1 MYIKLNTATNIGLQ
15 AYEVDVET
23 HISRGLPG
31 FKIVGLPDKAIGEAK
46 QRVTAAI
53 KNCGYTFPNKK
64 IIVNLAPSNVPK
76 FGSGFDLPIAISIIL
91 LSSKTHVANINRYI
105 FYGELGLNGDIK
117 DPGAIPILLNGAKDS
132 RATYLLTAK
141 LKEPPQSA
149 ISFVPLE
156 NLNECIKLIQQAPPH
171 IPYKGKIVKFRP
183 RFAPRKQLNQIKGC
197 KGAIRALSISAA
209 GRHHLVL
216 KGPPGSGKTLL
227 ARALQELVPLQR
239 RDIFFEIQKIYSI
252 AQSAPPQHAP
262 FRNPHTNIS
271 LTGMIGGGTKANP
284 GEVSLAHKGILFLD
298 EFPLFSRDIINALRQ
313 PLEDKFV
320 TISRK
325 NYRCTLPCDFQLVAA
340 MNKCPCGLLGHESK
354 QCKCTPTQLNK
365 YTQKISNA
373 IWDRID
379 IQLDIRSQNF
389 ETLINGESDI
399 NITSL
404 RKDILRVRRIIY
416 EKHKMKIEKQKRSP
430 NKSVPSVRILPVNM
444 SNDAKNLLKEYQKKK
459 NLSNRRLLK
468 VISIAETIALF
479 DQEKDI
485 DVEQIAEAL
494 SYQPRMDI

>member
-23 HISRGLPG
+23 HISRGLPS

-64 IIVNLAPSNVPK
+64 IIVNLAPSNIPK

-91 LSSKTHVANINRYI
+91 LSSKTPLANTNRYI

-117 DPGAIPILLNGAKDS
+117 DPGAIPILLNSTKGRKHK
-132 RATYLLTAK
+132 YLVTAK
-141 LKEPPQSA
+141 LKEPPQST
-149 ISFVPLE
+149 ISFVPLK
-156 NLNECIKLIQQAPPH
+156 NLDECIKLILQTTPH
-171 IPYKGKIVKFRP
+171 LPYKRKIVKFRP
-183 RFAPRKQLNQIKGC
+183 RFPTVKKLKQIRGC
-197 KGAIRALSISAA
+197 KGAIRALSIAAA

-227 ARALQELVPLQR
+227 ARALHELVPLQR
-239 RDIFFEIQKIYSI
+239 RDILYEIQKIYSI
-252 AQSAPPQHAP
+252 FQSAPPQYVP

-271 LTGMIGGGTKANP
+271 LTGMIGGGTKATP
-284 GEVSLAHKGILFLD
+284 GEVSLAHMGILFLD
-298 EFPLFSRDIINALRQ
+298 EFPLFSRDIINSLRQ

-354 QCKCTPTQLNK
+354 QCQCTPTQLNK

-373 IWDRID
+373 IWDRMD

-389 ETLINGESDI
+389 ETLINDQSNIDI
-399 NITSL
+399 ASI
-404 RKDILRVRRIIY
+404 RKNILRVRRIIS
-416 EKHKMKIEKQKRSP
+416 ETDKMKIEKRKRLQNQSI
-430 NKSVPSVRILPVNM
+430 PSVNEPLVDL
-444 SNDAKNLLKEYQKKK
+444 SKDAKSLLREYQQKN

-468 VISIAETIALF
+468 VIQTAQTVALY
-479 DQEKDI
+479 DQENTIDI
-485 DVEQIAEAL
+485 EQIAEAL
-494 SYQPRMDI
+494 SYQPKTYI